1 MFSFPKSLSVC
12 LPNRHSH
19 RLPPVQQAHC
29 RRMTAEFSSACSANR
44 LFRKNGLHG
53 KKGTL
58 IHVGAKT
65 AQYKGNA
72 APGFTP
78 CLPKLLFH
86 KFGGI
91 FSKTKKD
98 CFPAI
103 SAENFGFSAA
113 YIFWLSPKS
122 HLFRRVVF
130 LGFSRVGKTLNRYSL
145 PAIHVRRTGSRACCK
160 MVPAFPHLGCT
171 GQKPPRVFHAESLWL
186 PRHSDLSGI
195 CRWSDS
201 FFTHNNT

>member
-1 MFSFPKSLSVC
+1 MACKVARRSLCGIAPDSRWCKGSTVQGQRCPRFHTVPAQTAFFTSSEEYFPK
-12 LPNRHSH
+12 
-19 RLPPVQQAHC
+19 Q
-29 RRMTAEFSSACSANR
+29 
-44 LFRKNGLHG
+44 
-53 KKGTL
+53 
-58 IHVGAKT
+58 
-65 AQYKGNA
+65 
-72 APGFTP
+72 
-78 CLPKLLFH
+78 
-86 KFGGI
+86 
-91 FSKTKKD
+91 KKD

-113 YIFWLSPKS
+113 YIFWLSSKS

>member
-1 MFSFPKSLSVC
+1 MTGNLQANGVQSRQTLFVRYRPWFTLVQGQHSTRATLPQVSHHACPNCFFTSSEEYFPK
-12 LPNRHSH
+12 R
-19 RLPPVQQAHC
+19 
-29 RRMTAEFSSACSANR
+29 
-44 LFRKNGLHG
+44 
-53 KKGTL
+53 
-58 IHVGAKT
+58 
-65 AQYKGNA
+65 
-72 APGFTP
+72 
-78 CLPKLLFH
+78 
-86 KFGGI
+86 
-91 FSKTKKD
+91 KKD

>member
-1 MFSFPKSLSVC
+1 MKYDGKFASRWRAKSPDALCAVS
-12 LPNRHSH
+12 P
-19 RLPPVQQAHC
+19 
-29 RRMTAEFSSACSANR
+29 
-44 LFRKNGLHG
+44 
-53 KKGTL
+53 L
-58 IHVGAKT
+58 IHVGART

-86 KFGGI
+86 KFGRI

-195 CRWSDS
+195 CR
-201 FFTHNNT
+201 

>member
-1 MFSFPKSLSVC
+1 MACKVARRSLCGIAPDSRWCKGSTVQGQRCPRFHTVPAQTAFFISSEEYFPK
-12 LPNRHSH
+12 
-19 RLPPVQQAHC
+19 Q
-29 RRMTAEFSSACSANR
+29 
-44 LFRKNGLHG
+44 
-53 KKGTL
+53 
-58 IHVGAKT
+58 
-65 AQYKGNA
+65 
-72 APGFTP
+72 
-78 CLPKLLFH
+78 
-86 KFGGI
+86 
-91 FSKTKKD
+91 KKD

>member
-1 MFSFPKSLSVC
+1 MACKVARRSLCGIAPDSRWCKGSTVQGQRCPRFHTVPAQTAFSQV
-12 LPNRHSH
+12 
-19 RLPPVQQAHC
+19 
-29 RRMTAEFSSACSANR
+29 RRNIFQNT
-44 LFRKNGLHG
+44 KN
-53 KKGTL
+53 
-58 IHVGAKT
+58 
-65 AQYKGNA
+65 
-72 APGFTP
+72 
-78 CLPKLLFH
+78 
-86 KFGGI
+86 
-91 FSKTKKD
+91 

-145 PAIHVRRTGSRACCK
+145 PTIHVRRTGSRACCK
-160 MVPAFPHLGCT
+160 MVPAFPHLGYT

-195 CRWSDS
+195 CRWSGS

>member
-1 MFSFPKSLSVC
+1 MKYDGKFASRWRAKSPDALCAVS
-12 LPNRHSH
+12 P
-19 RLPPVQQAHC
+19 
-29 RRMTAEFSSACSANR
+29 
-44 LFRKNGLHG
+44 
-53 KKGTL
+53 L
-58 IHVGAKT
+58 IHVGARA

-91 FSKTKKD
+91 FSKTKKGLLSCD
-98 CFPAI
+98 LCGELRI
-103 SAENFGFSAA
+103 LRRVH
-113 YIFWLSPKS
+113 FWLSPKS

>member
-1 MFSFPKSLSVC
+1 MACKVARRSLCGIAPDSRWCKGSTVQGQRCPRFHTMPAQTAFSQV
-12 LPNRHSH
+12 
-19 RLPPVQQAHC
+19 
-29 RRMTAEFSSACSANR
+29 RRN
-44 LFRKNGLHG
+44 
-53 KKGTL
+53 
-58 IHVGAKT
+58 
-65 AQYKGNA
+65 
-72 APGFTP
+72 
-78 CLPKLLFH
+78 
-86 KFGGI
+86 I
-91 FSKTKKD
+91 FQNKKKD

-160 MVPAFPHLGCT
+160 TVPAFPYLGCT

-195 CRWSDS
+195 CHWSDS